1 MADDT
6 SISQQLDDVFEEFD
20 DSPGSGRELTRSA
33 FGAGT
38 LMALVEREGVLY
50 VEDEVGRSGVTRG
63 ASSHDEIVWQ
73 RCLSTPGRNQA
84 LEWLVK
90 LDKKLTP
97 IRGIRAL
104 RDGEWVATND
114 VASDGRT
121 LLFVHGTFS
130 NTDNLLAGISNSGQG
145 EKFFDWAADRYDQI
159 LTYDHPTLAV
169 SPMINAHAL
178 SRHLAASGAEFD
190 VVTHSRGGLVT
201 RWWLEAFDQ
210 HNQAHAS
217 SCFRRL
223 AAGGDRPRGTAQHQ
237 GDAQPPLERQP
248 GRRDAG
254 VHGAVDVGCRSS
266 LPGCD
271 LSDNAG
277 GHNTCG
283 GRGGGDDSRAGG
295 SEPSRQ
301 QPGVAQ
307 PPRIDGALGGS
318 LFRRA
323 LELRE

>member
-73 RCLSTPGRNQA
+73 RRLSTLGRNQA

-145 EKFFDWAADRYDQI
+145 EEFFDWAADRYDQI

-210 HNQAHAS
+210 HNQACIELFSSARRWRGPASRHRPTSRGRSAS
-217 SCFRRL
+217 SRTS
-223 AAGGDRPRGTAQHQ
+223 AGPQ
-237 GDAQPPLERQP
+237 GRW
-248 GRRDAG
+248 RSW
-254 VHGAVDVGCRSS
+254 CR
-266 LPGCD
+266 
-271 LSDNAG
+271 
-277 GHNTCG
+277 
-283 GRGGGDDSRAGG
+283 
-295 SEPSRQ
+295 
-301 QPGVAQ
+301 
-307 PPRIDGALGGS
+307 
-318 LFRRA
+318 
-323 LELRE
+323 

>member
-130 NTDNLLAGISNSGQG
+130 NTDNLSG
-145 EKFFDWAADRYDQI
+145 
-159 LTYDHPTLAV
+159 
-169 SPMINAHAL
+169 
-178 SRHLAASGAEFD
+178 RHLQQRPRREILRLGSRSLRPDSDVRPPNLGGESD
-190 VVTHSRGGLVT
+190 DQRPRVVT
-201 RWWLEAFDQ
+201 A
-210 HNQAHAS
+210 
-217 SCFRRL
+217 
-223 AAGGDRPRGTAQHQ
+223 
-237 GDAQPPLERQP
+237 P
-248 GRRDAG
+248 GRIRGRVRCRD
-254 VHGAVDVGCRSS
+254 
-266 LPGCD
+266 P
-271 LSDNAG
+271 
-277 GHNTCG
+277 
-283 GRGGGDDSRAGG
+283 
-295 SEPSRQ
+295 
-301 QPGVAQ
+301 
-307 PPRIDGALGGS
+307 
-318 LFRRA
+318 
-323 LELRE
+323 